1 MGGKPRFEK
10 EEPKIPSKVDIIRIP
25 SCSFG
30 VFDSIAA
37 PIGWNVESLRTW
49 RVNLSSKNKFKLDL
63 FQPLRIIRISQLGTM
78 SVLTAQLKPDFR
90 PSKCL
95 EFVSKSRHTKALD
108 VLRIQKRR
116 GNQNSDWTEFW
127 WEFMKNSPDS
137 KIVEKL
143 SQKTFWFSQKKKVM
157 VWPSS
162 KHGGY
167 FVPIPWRALCGQ
179 EIFSMRIEVFSI
191 QIELF
196 FRPP

>member
-1 MGGKPRFEK
+1 M
-10 EEPKIPSKVDIIRIP
+10 PKNDKKCSKNLKKDFRLWKKSETFYFLNGIIDYGSLCI
-25 SCSFG
+25 
-30 VFDSIAA
+30 DY
-37 PIGWNVESLRTW
+37 ESLLKTIGQLLLIRSIY
-49 RVNLSSKNKFKLDL
+49 RIRL
-63 FQPLRIIRISQLGTM
+63 LRNY
-78 SVLTAQLKPDFR
+78 
-90 PSKCL
+90 
-95 EFVSKSRHTKALD
+95 SRHTKALD

-157 VWPSS
+157 VWPCS

-167 FVPIPWRALCGQ
+167 FVPMPWRALCGQ

-191 QIELF
+191 QIEIF

>member
-1 MGGKPRFEK
+1 M
-10 EEPKIPSKVDIIRIP
+10 PKNNKKCSKNLKKAFRLWKKSETFYFLNGIIDYGSLCI
-25 SCSFG
+25 
-30 VFDSIAA
+30 DY
-37 PIGWNVESLRTW
+37 ESLLKTIGQLLLIRSIY
-49 RVNLSSKNKFKLDL
+49 RIRL
-63 FQPLRIIRISQLGTM
+63 LRNY
-78 SVLTAQLKPDFR
+78 
-90 PSKCL
+90 
-95 EFVSKSRHTKALD
+95 SRHTKALD

-137 KIVEKL
+137 KNRG
-143 SQKTFWFSQKKKVM
+143 KTIPENLLVFPEKKVM
-157 VWPSS
+157 DWPCS

-191 QIELF
+191 QIEIF